1 MGAAGHAPQRR
12 AVVARPGMIPA
23 TRDHPDHAQTASA
36 TLVLWLQALRCHQW
50 SKNLLVF
57 LPLVLSH
64 KFSDLRSW
72 SLDGLIFVSMSL
84 VASAGYL
91 ANDLLDAESDRA
103 HPGKSGRPIAS
114 GRISSSAA
122 LAAAVCCIVAGI
134 WIASRCSSAA
144 AVGVTSY
151 ALVSFTYSLW
161 FKRIALLDLILI
173 GLMFTMR
180 LVIGCLAI
188 GLALSPWLMAFAFS
202 LFFSMAT
209 AKRHTELVRL
219 SEAQA
224 DPKAVA
230 GRGYLTSDDVL
241 VLCYGVA
248 SGLVSL
254 VILLLYITEGIAAT
268 LYRHVGW
275 LWAVPLLL
283 HTWQSRIWI
292 LSHRGRMHDDPMVF
306 ALKDPVSWLLGA
318 GCAAAFYL
326 AL

>member
-1 MGAAGHAPQRR
+1 
-12 AVVARPGMIPA
+12 
-23 TRDHPDHAQTASA
+23 
-36 TLVLWLQALRCHQW
+36 
-50 SKNLLVF
+50 
-57 LPLVLSH
+57 
-64 KFSDLRSW
+64 
-72 SLDGLIFVSMSL
+72 MSL

-91 ANDLLDAESDRA
+91 ANDLLDAECDRA
-103 HPGKSGRPIAS
+103 HPSKRGRPIAS
-114 GRISSSAA
+114 GRIAP
-122 LAAAVCCIVAGI
+122 LAAIVVSAWCIVAGI
-134 WIASRCSSAA
+134 WIAARCGYAA
-144 AVGVTSY
+144 AIGVSSY
-151 ALVSFTYSLW
+151 ALISFAYSLW
-161 FKRIALLDLILI
+161 FKRVALLDLILI

-180 LVIGCLAI
+180 LVIGGLAI
-188 GLALSPWLMAFAFS
+188 GLPVSPWLMAFAFS

-254 VILLLYITEGIAAT
+254 VVLLLYITEGIAAT
-268 LYRHVGW
+268 LYRNVDW

-283 HTWQSRIWI
+283 HAWQSRIWV

-318 GCAAAFYL
+318 GCAAAFYF